1 MYSKNDYRYYLEHQ
15 LMMSDDYL
23 AHYGVMG
30 MKWGVRNDN
39 RIASLSS
46 KHAANDKKIA
56 KYQKQLNTVGAKKRA
71 AKAAKYQAK
80 LDRYERKA
88 AKARKKLAQGKN
100 VSTRQLKKIQ
110 KAETYKAKVAKNS
123 AKNDKYQAKIA
134 KYEKKNARLDKKIA
148 KLEKPSRSGARAY
161 QKGLNSLDKKQAS
174 SLYKAKTTSNPDK
187 KAKNLQKYADAK
199 LDIVATKADAEKRGY
214 NVSGQNTKR
223 LANTTPQQIGT
234 FVGGPL
240 VGAGVQI
247 GYNAYTQKRYG
258 TSNLVDGTKYT
269 VRKPKKSK

>member
-39 RIASLSS
+39 QIASLSS
-46 KHAANDKKIA
+46 KHAANDQKIA

-110 KAETYKAKVAKNS
+110 KAETYRAKVAKNS

-134 KYEKKNARLDKKIA
+134 KYEKKNARLDKKLN
-148 KLEKPSRSGARAY
+148 KLSNPSNAGARAY
-161 QKGLNSLDKKQAS
+161 QRGLNKLDKQYAKQSIKTYS
-174 SLYKAKTTSNPDK
+174 SNKEKAAKARQKVREIESTQWKTI
-187 KAKNLQKYADAK
+187 ADAR
-199 LDIVATKADAEKRGY
+199 TRGY
-214 NVSGQNTKR
+214 EVSNQPTKR
-223 LANTTPQQIGT
+223 H
-234 FVGGPL
+234 VGNYMIPTS
-240 VGAGVQI
+240 QS
-247 GYNAYTQKRYG
+247 GYMDGQKF
-258 TSNLVDGTKYT
+258 T
-269 VRKPKKSK
+269 VKKKKSK